1 MDEANFFQFN
11 ELLTLD
17 DKKVIAELD
26 SPYKIFQF
34 LDDVKY
40 YSGEH
45 NRSIIN
51 VLHDR
56 QAHCLD
62 GGLFAATMLYKLGY
76 PAVIIDLLPE
86 PGTDE
91 DHILA
96 IYQQNNLWGCV
107 AKSNF
112 TGLRYRD
119 PIYSSLR
126 DLVLSFLEV
135 YFNREGFKTLRS
147 YTRPIRL
154 KYFNH
159 LNWLVDDYAV
169 DEMENHIK
177 SVKSTPLLSK
187 EMISSL
193 SRVDKRTYD
202 AGIMKAGLDWEYKV
216 Q

>member
-1 MDEANFFQFN
+1 MDDANYSHFN
-11 ELLTLD
+11 TMLTPNE
-17 DKKVIAELD
+17 KMIITGLD

-34 LDDVKY
+34 LDKVEY
-40 YSGEH
+40 YSGDR
-45 NRSIIN
+45 NRSVIN
-51 VLHDR
+51 VLRER

-62 GGLFAATMLYKLGY
+62 GGLFAATMLYKLGF

-96 IYQQNNLWGCV
+96 VFQQNNLWGCV

-119 PIYSSLR
+119 PVYSSLR

-135 YFNREGFKTLRS
+135 YFNRDGFKTLRY
-147 YTRPIRL
+147 YTRPIQL
-154 KYFNH
+154 KYFNQ
-159 LNWLVDDYAV
+159 LNWLVDDHAV
-169 DEMENHIK
+169 DEMETHIK
-177 SVKSTPLLSK
+177 TLKSTPLLSK
-187 EMISSL
+187 AMISSL

-202 AGIMKAGLDWEYKV
+202 AGILSAGLNWVYME
-216 Q
+216 

>member
-1 MDEANFFQFN
+1 MDDANFTHFN
-11 ELLTLD
+11 MILTPN
-17 DKKVIAELD
+17 DKKIIAGLN

-34 LDDVKY
+34 LDEVKY
-40 YSGEH
+40 YSGDR
-45 NRSIIN
+45 NRSMIN
-51 VLHDR
+51 ILHER

-62 GGLFAATMLYKLGY
+62 GGLFAATMLYKLGF

-96 IYQQNNLWGCV
+96 VFQQNNLWGCV

-119 PIYSSLR
+119 PIYISLR

-147 YTRPIRL
+147 YTRPVYL
-154 KYFNH
+154 KNFNR
-159 LNWLVDDYAV
+159 LNWLVDDLAV
-169 DEMENHIK
+169 DEIENHIK
-177 SVKSTPLLSK
+177 TLKSTPLLSDA
-187 EMISSL
+187 MISSL

-202 AGIMKAGLDWEYKV
+202 AGILMAGLDWVYMG
-216 Q
+216 

>member
-1 MDEANFFQFN
+1 MDDANYSHFN
-11 ELLTLD
+11 TMLTPNE
-17 DKKVIAELD
+17 KMIITGLD

-34 LDDVKY
+34 LDKVEY
-40 YSGEH
+40 YSGDR
-45 NRSIIN
+45 NRSVIN
-51 VLHDR
+51 VLRER

-62 GGLFAATMLYKLGY
+62 GGLFAATMLYKLGF

-96 IYQQNNLWGCV
+96 VFQQNNLWGCV

-119 PIYSSLR
+119 PVYSSLR

-135 YFNREGFKTLRS
+135 YFNRDGFKTLRS
-147 YTRPIRL
+147 YTRPIQL
-154 KYFNH
+154 KYFNQ
-159 LNWLVDDYAV
+159 LNWLVDDHAV
-169 DEMENHIK
+169 DEMETHIK
-177 SVKSTPLLSK
+177 TLTSTPLLSK
-187 EMISSL
+187 AMISSL

-202 AGIMKAGLDWEYKV
+202 AGILSAGLDWVYKE
-216 Q
+216 

>member
-1 MDEANFFQFN
+1 MDDANLSHFN
-11 ELLTLD
+11 TLLTPNE
-17 DKKVIAELD
+17 KKIITGLD

-34 LDDVKY
+34 LDTVKY
-40 YSGEH
+40 YSGDR
-45 NRSIIN
+45 NRSVIN
-51 VLHDR
+51 VLRDR

-62 GGLFAATMLYKLGY
+62 GGLFAATMLYKLGF

-96 IYQQNNLWGCV
+96 VFQQNNLWGCV

-119 PIYSSLR
+119 PLYGSLR

-147 YTRPIRL
+147 YTRPIKL
-154 KYFNH
+154 KYFYQ
-159 LNWLVDDYAV
+159 LNWLVDEHAV

-177 SVKSTPLLSK
+177 TLKSTPLLSK
-187 EMISSL
+187 AMISSL

-202 AGIMKAGLDWEYKV
+202 AGILSAGLDWVYME
-216 Q
+216 